1 MLCSFSLAPLCSAPP
16 RSGTA
21 QSWVRPPSPPSP
33 LFFSSSSQ
41 YPRPSPLS
49 FSSSSQDL
57 PEEPRPHSQRL
68 ACSLLP
74 LQQLASLVSPPPLLP
89 FLRPLLLFV
98 SGARDASLLLLLLQR
113 LRVAFASFQPLL
125 PLSDDASSSSEGS
138 FRPRLSS
145 ASG

>member
-33 LFFSSSSQ
+33 LVFSFSSQ

-49 FSSSSQDL
+49 VFSSSQDL
-57 PEEPRPHSQRL
+57 PEEPRPHSQQL

-74 LQQLASLVSPPPLLP
+74 LQQVASLVSPPPLLP
-89 FLRPLLLFV
+89 FLRPLLLFFV
-98 SGARDASLLLLLLQR
+98 GARDASLLLLLQR
-113 LRVAFASFQPLL
+113 LRVAFASFHHPLL
-125 PLSDDASSSSEGS
+125 LLSD
-138 FRPRLSS
+138 
-145 ASG
+145 